1 MPCDPKEILLY
12 AINATQTQATQ
23 KQINFNLDCPINI
36 PKVQADNEKTAWVLT
51 NLISNAIRYSH
62 ELATIFLTVKAMEN
76 NVLISVTDT
85 GQGIAP
91 QYQDKIFERYFRV
104 PGSKKDGTGLGL
116 SISKEFIEAQN
127 GQIKLES
134 ELGKGSTFTVI
145 LNAVA

>member
-1 MPCDPKEILLY
+1 
-12 AINATQTQATQ
+12 
-23 KQINFNLDCPINI
+23 
-36 PKVQADNEKTAWVLT
+36 
-51 NLISNAIRYSH
+51 
-62 ELATIFLTVKAMEN
+62 MEN